1 MKKLDQLEGLIKV
14 DGEIVMGEVEV
25 RLQPLKNFEA
35 VREPAKT
42 EEQKLYRTENGV
54 IKDIETQVKHL
65 KTDLEISEG
74 YENIFFH
81 FPACWQAVDF

>member
-1 MKKLDQLEGLIKV
+1 MEQLEGLIKV
-14 DGEIVMGEVEV
+14 NGEVIMGEVEV

-42 EEQKLYRTENGV
+42 EEQRLYRTDNGI

-65 KTDLEISEG
+65 RTD
-74 YENIFFH
+74 
-81 FPACWQAVDF
+81 

>member
-42 EEQKLYRTENGV
+42 EEQRLYRTDNGI

-65 KTDLEISEG
+65 RTD
-74 YENIFFH
+74 
-81 FPACWQAVDF
+81 